1 MPEQNKPL
9 ISIKKTL
16 IRYGLVFLLLLCAV
30 LFNKDLFRQ
39 ILLEIPEIP
48 VSILLWCCLLAVLY
62 RILDGVCIYFAGRR
76 HPAHLTVR
84 NGISTAF
91 SGSFFRVATA
101 GAGMMAAKV
110 VSLNKSGLSYGQG
123 TGLCLFQYILYK
135 AVILFMGIL
144 ALLFYPDFLTALP
157 VSEELIFAGFLL
169 CILII
174 LFLLMMTFSQNFSDF
189 LFSCAFYFCR
199 KKEKAIP
206 ILSQL
211 QEEVSL
217 LQEEARNILHDKK
230 LFSVLLFLSVL
241 MQCLFNLIPC
251 MFADSLSL
259 SVPLIFAAMSAT
271 FLLACAIPLPSG
283 FGSMELL
290 FTLFL
295 APLCSAS
302 SAATAILVF
311 RFSST
316 IIPFILGLPSG
327 IHLISLCQNGKM
339 REKKLSK
346 E

>member
-1 MPEQNKPL
+1 
-9 ISIKKTL
+9 
-16 IRYGLVFLLLLCAV
+16 
-30 LFNKDLFRQ
+30 
-39 ILLEIPEIP
+39 
-48 VSILLWCCLLAVLY
+48 
-62 RILDGVCIYFAGRR
+62 
-76 HPAHLTVR
+76 
-84 NGISTAF
+84 
-91 SGSFFRVATA
+91 
-101 GAGMMAAKV
+101 MAAKV

-174 LFLLMMTFSQNFSDF
+174 LFLLMMTFSQNFSGF
-189 LFSCAFYFCR
+189 LFSCAFYFCL

-206 ILSQL
+206 ILSQ
-211 QEEVSL
+211 

-230 LFSVLLFLSVL
+230 LFSVLLLLTVL
-241 MQCLFNLIPC
+241 MQCLLNLIPC

-259 SVPLIFAAMSAT
+259 PVPLIFAAMSAT
-271 FLLACAIPLPSG
+271 FLLAGAIPLPSG

-295 APLCSAS
+295 APFSSAS

-311 RFSST
+311 RFCST

-327 IHLISLCQNGKM
+327 IYLISLCQNGKM
-339 REKKLSK
+339 REKKPSK